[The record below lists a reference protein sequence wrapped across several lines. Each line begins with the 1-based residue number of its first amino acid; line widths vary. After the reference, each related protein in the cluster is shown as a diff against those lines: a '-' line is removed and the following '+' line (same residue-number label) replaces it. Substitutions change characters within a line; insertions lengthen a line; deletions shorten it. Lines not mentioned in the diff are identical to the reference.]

1 MESQIRLRIDYPDSD
16 LHHRIQCF
24 LGSRHF
30 PAFRNLTVQVDNG
43 HVRLA
48 GEVGSFYEKQVALS
62 SCQRVAGVLTL
73 TDEIAVSPIANN
85 AISVAAD
92 PPSPCLF
99 DYAG

>member
-1 MESQIRLRIDYPDSD
+1 MESQIRLRIDYPDQD

-30 PAFRNLTVQVDNG
+30 PAFRNLVVHVDNG
-43 HVRLA
+43 HVRLV

-73 TDEIAVSPIANN
+73 TDEVAVSPIGNN
-85 AISVAAD
+85 PLSVAQD
-92 PPSPCLF
+92 PPAPSLF
-99 DYAG
+99 DYVG